1 VPPPTSATPATVLAV
16 LVAHDGA
23 AWLPRALDGLAAQTL
38 PGLEILAVDNA
49 SQDGSRELLLER
61 LGEDHVLVAD
71 RDLGFGGAVSMALDA
86 RPAADAP
93 YVLTVHDDLE
103 LAPDAV
109 AELVAA
115 MEADPR
121 LAVVGPKL
129 LDWAKPDE
137 LQSVGFTIDTTGRAD
152 SGVDVGELDQG
163 QRDQERRTLY
173 VSTAGMLVRR
183 SVFDELGRFDRRF
196 HVFRDDLDLCW
207 RAWSAGHDVEVVPS
221 ATGRHVAGAANYL
234 RLGQTRF
241 IGPRYFAERNTL
253 AALLKNYGPARL
265 VTIVPLYILVG
276 LAKTL
281 GFLLTRR
288 FSDAWQTVRAWL
300 WNVTHL
306 METRRYRRVVQAHRT
321 RSDSELRD
329 LFGRISPRIQAYIEA
344 MASWVAGGDVDPA
357 PEPAH
362 SDAPPPEPRSATGRA
377 IDLVRRRPV
386 LTSGGALVLLAA
398 IGTWPLWR
406 GGQLRGG
413 ELAPWPETAGV
424 FLTDHL
430 ASWHE
435 AAAFGTAATPSPAQG
450 LLGLLQLTV
459 GNSAYLAPRVLLLA
473 PLVVGWLLALRAA
486 QTYSDRRP
494 PRVIAATAYILSPP
508 ALAALVTGRV
518 GALVV
523 LAVLPG
529 LVAGGITAVRRSVSP
544 ARAWRAVAAVIL
556 LGAVGGAFEPG
567 LLVVL
572 LGVGTLVAVVA
583 ITRAGDLSWR
593 TTIASRVVLATVGPI
608 ALLAPWSL
616 SLFAADG
623 PLLGAPAATERA
635 ADELWAWLL
644 MSPSLAGFPGWLAGI
659 GFVLAGLLGLAF
671 GWRRNAGLVTVL
683 WFAAL
688 LGAIGSWWLDRS
700 SSPIWA
706 GLPLL
711 VTAAAFAGA
720 FALAFATGARQLARH
735 AFGWRQI
742 AAAVTGAAV
751 AVSIGTVAWSVVGEP
766 FDAYAVDEPTLPSFV
781 RTEAVTEGP
790 FRVLVLAAGHGQ
802 VDWEVVDGEGATM
815 AAYGVPA
822 ERTTERRI
830 ADVVSDLLAG
840 RDPGAADRLG
850 ELGVRYVIVPA
861 TAEDEALTDALL
873 GQQGLEPEPVAA
885 GQLLSVSAW
894 LPKAAVVAAGDLA
907 GIDDRGALPEGVEVG
922 ALTRYG
928 PGDYRG
934 TVAAPGAVLLAAAAD
949 DAWTL
954 TVDGEEIRPEAGTPV
969 RFTEVP
975 AGEATLQHDGAT
987 RRSLALALQLVLV
1000 LLVLSLALRPPGRSA
1015 QRVVMGP
1022 DHEEVTS

>member
-1 VPPPTSATPATVLAV
+1 MPAPTSATPPTVLAV

-23 AWLPRALDGLAAQTL
+23 AWLPRALDALASQTHA
-38 PGLEILAVDNA
+38 GLEILAVDNA
-49 SQDGSRELLLER
+49 SEDGSRELLLER
-61 LGEDHVLVAD
+61 LGEEHVLVAD

-86 RPAADAP
+86 RPAAEAP

-115 MEADPR
+115 MEAGPR

-129 LDWAKPDE
+129 LDWTEPDE

-163 QRDQERRTLY
+163 QRDQEGRTLY

-183 SVFDELGRFDRRF
+183 AVFDELGRFDRRF

-221 ATGRHVAGAANYL
+221 ATGCHVAGAANYL

-265 VTIVPLYILVG
+265 AAIVPLYILVG

-300 WNVTHL
+300 WNLTHL
-306 METRRYRRVVQAHRT
+306 LETRRYRRAVQERRI
-321 RSDSELRD
+321 RSDRELSE
-329 LFGRISPRIQAYIEA
+329 LFGRISPRIQAYVEA

-362 SDAPPPEPRSATGRA
+362 TDAPPPEPHSATGRA

-386 LTSGGALVLLAA
+386 LASGGALALLAA
-398 IGTWPLWR
+398 VGTWPLLR
-406 GGQLRGG
+406 AGQLRGG

-424 FLTDHL
+424 FFTDHL

-450 LLGLLQLTV
+450 LLGLLQFVV

-473 PLVVGWLLALRAA
+473 PLVVAWLLALRAA
-486 QTYSDRRP
+486 QTYSDRRL
-494 PRVIAATAYILSPP
+494 PRVIAATAYVLSPP
-508 ALAALVTGRV
+508 ALAALVTGRI

-529 LVAGGITAVRRSVSP
+529 LVAGGITAVRRNVSP

-556 LGAVGGAFEPG
+556 LGAVGGAFEPA
-567 LLVVL
+567 LLVAL
-572 LGVGTLVAVVA
+572 AGVSTVVAVVA
-583 ITRAGDLSWR
+583 IARAGDLSWR
-593 TTIASRVVLATVGPI
+593 TSIASRAVVATLGPL
-608 ALLAPWSL
+608 ALLAPWSFGL
-616 SLFAADG
+616 LAADG
-623 PLLGAPAATERA
+623 PLLGGSPATEQA
-635 ADELWAWLL
+635 AGELWAWLL
-644 MSPSLAGFPGWLAGI
+644 MSPSLTGFPGWLAGI

-683 WFAAL
+683 WVAAL
-688 LGAIGSWWLDRS
+688 SGAVGGWWLDRGAS
-700 SSPIWA
+700 SIWA
-706 GLPLL
+706 GTPLL

-720 FALAFATGARQLARH
+720 FALAFATGARQLARY

-742 AAAVTGAAV
+742 AAAVTGV
-751 AVSIGTVAWSVVGEP
+751 GVTVSILTVAWSVVREP
-766 FDAYAVDEPTLPSFV
+766 FDAYAVDEPALPSFV
-781 RTEAVTEGP
+781 RSEAATEGP
-790 FRVLVLAAGHGQ
+790 FRVLVLAVEGAE
-802 VDWEVVDGEGATM
+802 VVWEVVDGAGATM
-815 AAYGVPA
+815 AAYGVPPERTA
-822 ERTTERRI
+822 ERRVE
-830 ADVVSDLLAG
+830 DVVADLLTR

-850 ELGVRYVIVPA
+850 QLGVRYVIVPA
-861 TAEDEALTDALL
+861 TAGDEELTEALL
-873 GQQGLEPEPVAA
+873 GQEGLEPEPAA
-885 GQLLSVSAW
+885 DGELLSVSAW
-894 LPKAAVVAAGDLA
+894 LPKAAVVAASDLTVL
-907 GIDDRGALPEGVEVG
+907 DQRGALPADTEVG
-922 ALTRYG
+922 ALTRRA
-928 PGDYRG
+928 PGEYRG
-934 TVAAPGAVLLAAAAD
+934 SVAAPGAVLLAAVSD
-949 DAWTL
+949 DDWL
-954 TVDGEEIRPEAGTPV
+954 LSVDGEEIRPEAGTPV
-969 RFTEVP
+969 RFTDVP
-975 AGEATLQHDGAT
+975 AGDATLHHDGGTART
-987 RRSLALALQLVLV
+987 IALTTQLLLV
-1000 LLVLSLALRPPGRSA
+1000 LLVFSLALRPPGRVA
-1015 QRVVMGP
+1015 RKTVTGP
-1022 DHEEVTS
+1022 DHEEVER

>member
-1 VPPPTSATPATVLAV
+1 
-16 LVAHDGA
+16 
-23 AWLPRALDGLAAQTL
+23 
-38 PGLEILAVDNA
+38 
-49 SQDGSRELLLER
+49 
-61 LGEDHVLVAD
+61 
-71 RDLGFGGAVSMALDA
+71 M
-86 RPAADAP
+86 
-93 YVLTVHDDLE
+93 
-103 LAPDAV
+103 
-109 AELVAA
+109 
-115 MEADPR
+115 
-121 LAVVGPKL
+121 
-129 LDWAKPDE
+129 KPDE

-152 SGVDVGELDQG
+152 SGVDIGELDQG

-265 VTIVPLYILVG
+265 VAIVPLYILVG

-300 WNVTHL
+300 WNLTHL
-306 METRRYRRVVQAHRT
+306 LETKRYRRAVQERRT
-321 RSDSELRD
+321 RSDTELRD
-329 LFGRISPRIQAYIEA
+329 LFGRISPRVQAYVEA

-362 SDAPPPEPRSATGRA
+362 TDAPPPEPRSATGRA

-386 LTSGGALVLLAA
+386 LISGGALALLAA
-398 IGTWPLWR
+398 VGTWPLWR

-413 ELAPWPETAGV
+413 ELAPWPETAGA

-435 AAAFGTAATPSPAQG
+435 VAAFGTAATPSPAQG
-450 LLGLLQLTV
+450 LLGLLQLLV

-486 QTYSDRRP
+486 QAYSDRRP
-494 PRVIAATAYILSPP
+494 PRVVAATAYILSPP

-529 LVAGGITAVRRSVSP
+529 LVAGGITAARRSVSP

-556 LGAVGGAFEPG
+556 LGAVGGAFEPA
-567 LLVVL
+567 LLIVL
-572 LGVGTLVAVVA
+572 LGVGTVVAVVA
-583 ITRAGDLSWR
+583 IARARDLSWR
-593 TTIASRVVLATVGPI
+593 TTIAARMTVATLGPI

-616 SLFAADG
+616 SLLAADG

-644 MSPSLAGFPGWLAGI
+644 LSPSLAGFPGWLAGI
-659 GFVLAGLLGLAF
+659 GFILAGLLGFAF
-671 GWRRNAGLVTVL
+671 GWRRNAGLVTAL
-683 WFAAL
+683 WLAAL
-688 LGAIGSWWLDRS
+688 LGAIGGWWLDRT

-720 FALAFATGARQLARH
+720 FALAFATGARQLARY

-742 AAAVTGAAV
+742 AAGVTAVAV
-751 AVSIGTVAWSVVGEP
+751 AVSIATVAWSVVREP
-766 FDAYAVDEPTLPSFV
+766 FDAYAVNEPTLPSFV
-781 RTEAVTEGP
+781 RADAATEGP
-790 FRVLVLAAGHGQ
+790 FRVLVLAAEDDQ
-802 VDWEVVDGEGATM
+802 VDWEVVDGAGATM
-815 AAYGVPA
+815 AAFGVPA
-822 ERTTERRI
+822 ERTAERQVE
-830 ADVVSDLLAG
+830 DVVTDLLTG

-850 ELGVRYVIVPA
+850 QLGVRYVIVPA
-861 TAEDEALTDALL
+861 TAGDEGLTEALL

-894 LPKAAVVAAGDLA
+894 LPKAAVIAASDLP
-907 GIDDRGALPEGVEVG
+907 GLDERGALSVDAEVG
-922 ALTRYG
+922 ALRRHG

-934 TVAAPGAVLLAAAAD
+934 SVAAPGAVLLAAVAD
-949 DAWTL
+949 DNWL
-954 TVDGEEIRPEAGTPV
+954 LSVDGQEIRPASGTPV
-969 RFTEVP
+969 RFTDVP
-975 AGEATLQHDGAT
+975 AGAATLHHDGGT
-987 RRSLALALQLVLV
+987 GRTIVLTVQLVVV
-1000 LLVLSLALRPPGRSA
+1000 LLVLSLALRPPGRTA
-1015 QRVVMGP
+1015 RKAAIGP
-1022 DHEEVTS
+1022 DQEEVES